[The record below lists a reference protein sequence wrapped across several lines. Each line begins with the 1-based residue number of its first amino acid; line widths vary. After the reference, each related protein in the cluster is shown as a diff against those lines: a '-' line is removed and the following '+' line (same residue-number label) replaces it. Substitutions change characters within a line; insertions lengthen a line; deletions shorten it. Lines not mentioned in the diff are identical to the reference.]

1 MGVGGSTGDWSG
13 ADAGSR
19 LRGRGRLL
27 AFVWNVSIPQ
37 LQMHGCALN
46 IQTAD
51 NTLYYVHVLKV
62 GREEFPNQD
71 SSRSHFLTFIE
82 CYVFISS
89 NIVYSYF
96 QGYAYFGKQYQC
108 THKSHV

>member
-19 LRGRGRLL
+19 LRGQGRLL

-51 NTLYYVHVLKV
+51 NALRYVQVLKV

-71 SSRSHFLTFIE
+71 SSRTE

-89 NIVYSYF
+89 NSNE
-96 QGYAYFGKQYQC
+96 
-108 THKSHV
+108 